1 MAARK
6 TRLILALDCDCFY
19 AQCEM
24 RRDPSLANQPVGV
37 RQKHLVITSNYAARA
52 FGIKKGDSLKEV
64 KRKCPQIV
72 IKDGEDISHYTEVS
86 NAWRA
91 FVASFV
97 GPKCPV
103 EKSGLDELFV
113 DVTAAADASG
123 GEIGHVHGDDIDA
136 RLASAARLC
145 DRLRH
150 ATRRALNLETSAG
163 VSTSKLLA
171 KTVAGLHKP
180 FQQTVL
186 ADTPSNRR
194 LVLPDGLLLR
204 KVYGIGHSTAQQLAS
219 AGVMTIG
226 DMRGFSGPSSISDLE
241 RFQALTRGDDLS
253 LVKATGAPKSIG
265 AEESLW
271 VRPLPVPSER
281 ADEALKM
288 LARKLVRK
296 LAVDQKAHG
305 SRPLENVQLSARRAA
320 DRTGGSRALTSAL
333 AEGPASAQREKTPGR
348 ESRSRPARARA
359 GTLTDD
365 AACETLASRLEADA
379 AALLASLYPDG
390 TSLSILSLGVT
401 LKTIDAAGHADISAF
416 LTKRKPAP
424 PAAPVASPASPRSP
438 APPASPAA
446 ASSGIDGAEVDP
458 ATLSELPPEIRE
470 DIERQLAL
478 WRKTRRGPPSET
490 VLGRDGAL
498 AKKPRR
504 SSGIDTFLSARPAP
518 PPAPPPPPA
527 VDDAAIAQIVSMGF
541 SRKRA
546 VSALE
551 LAGGDV
557 ARAIEGL
564 LAAS

>member
-1 MAARK
+1 MATRK
-6 TRLILALDCDCFY
+6 TPRLILALDCDCFY

-24 RRDPSLANQPVGV
+24 RRDPSLADKPVGV

-113 DVTAAADASG
+113 DVTAAADAPG

-150 ATRRALNLETSAG
+150 ATRRELNLETSAG

-226 DMRGFSGPSSISDLE
+226 DIRDFSGPSSISDLE
-241 RFQALTRGDDLS
+241 RFQALARGDDLS

-265 AEESLW
+265 AEESFW

-281 ADEALKM
+281 ADDALKM

-320 DRTGGSRALTSAL
+320 ERSGSRALTSAL

-365 AACETLASRLEADA
+365 AACEALASRLEADA
-379 AALLASLYPDG
+379 AALLTALYPSG
-390 TSLSILSLGVT
+390 ATLSILSIGVT
-401 LKTIDAAGHADISAF
+401 LKTIDAGGHADISSF
-416 LTKRKPAP
+416 LTKRKPAQ

-438 APPASPAA
+438 APPASPTA

-458 ATLSELPPEIRE
+458 ATLSELPPEICE

-504 SSGIDTFLSARPAP
+504 SSGIDTFLSARPSS
-518 PPAPPPPPA
+518 PPAPSPPPA
-527 VDDAAIAQIVSMGF
+527 VDDDAVAQIVSMGF

-546 VSALE
+546 VSAL
-551 LAGGDV
+551 GRSSGDV